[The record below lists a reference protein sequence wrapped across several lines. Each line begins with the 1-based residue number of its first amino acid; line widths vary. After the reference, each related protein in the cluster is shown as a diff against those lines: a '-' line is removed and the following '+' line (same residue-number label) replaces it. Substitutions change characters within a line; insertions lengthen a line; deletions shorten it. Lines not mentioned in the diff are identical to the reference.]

1 MLAIIRIILIGISL
15 VLMSVYS
22 LFYCMLSPRN
32 PKNNYHFAVLFSKM
46 AKLVGLNVIYRV
58 SEESKNHGP
67 AIFLA
72 NHQNNVDLLTT
83 TGAVQP
89 RGVTIGKKS
98 LVWIP
103 FFGIIY
109 YLTGNILIDRNN
121 RNKSR
126 GTIDTVAQ
134 QIKDKN
140 LGIWIFPEGTRSR
153 GRGLLPFKMGAFHMA
168 IQAGV
173 NIIPT
178 VISDTHN
185 QVKLNRWNNGDVI
198 VETMPPIDVSKYDKR
213 EIRKLMEDSH
223 AIMLAKFN
231 ELNKEVKRPD
241 SNKGC
246 CS

>member
-1 MLAIIRIILIGISL
+1 MLAIIRVILIAISL

-32 PKNNYHFAVLFSKM
+32 PKNTYHFTQLFTKM
-46 AKLVGLNVIYRV
+46 AKLVGLNVIYRQH
-58 SEESKNHGP
+58 EDSKNLG
-67 AIFLA
+67 ATIYLA
-72 NHQNNVDLLTT
+72 NHQNNVDMLTT
-83 TGAVQP
+83 SAAVQP
-89 RGVTIGKKS
+89 GSVTIGKKS

-109 YLTGNILIDRNN
+109 YLTGNILIDRGNKD
-121 RNKSR
+121 KSR
-126 GTIDTVAQ
+126 GTLDTVVK

-140 LGIWIFPEGTRSR
+140 LGVWIFPEGTRSR

-168 IQAGV
+168 LQAGV
-173 NIIPT
+173 NVVPT
-178 VISDTHN
+178 VVSDTHN

-198 VETMPPIDVSKYDKR
+198 VEMMAPIDMSKYNKR
-213 EIRKLMEDSH
+213 DIRRLMEDSH
-223 AIMLAKFN
+223 AIMLAKFE

>member
-1 MLAIIRIILIGISL
+1 MLAIIRIILISISL

-32 PKNNYHFAVLFSKM
+32 PVNNYHFAQLFSKM
-46 AKLVGLNVIYRV
+46 SKLVGLNVIYRIP
-58 SEESKNHGP
+58 EETKNYGP
-67 AIFLA
+67 AIYIA

-83 TGAVQP
+83 TGALQP

-121 RNKSR
+121 KNKSR

-140 LGIWIFPEGTRSR
+140 LGVWIFPEGTRSR

-168 IQAGV
+168 MQAGV

-185 QVKLNRWNNGDVI
+185 QIKLNRWNNGDVI
-198 VETMPPIDVSKYDKR
+198 VETMAPIDVSKYDKK
-213 EIRKLMEDSH
+213 ELRKLMEDSH